1 MLAPCSRHQI
11 DPSCSVNNKKQINNK
26 QNEITSSLFRSG
38 EIALICVS
46 TSLPKKIVQLKPS
59 ASCPSF
65 QVVDLLN
72 DLYTCFDS
80 IIENFDVYKVRHEMF
95 SLYTTQKWNGRR
107 SKALWLSF
115 FSENDFLVLGFPS
128 CVLVQVETIGDAYMV
143 VSGLPVRNGNLHAR
157 EIARMS
163 LRLLQAVGHFRI
175 RHRPNDQLKLRIGLH
190 SGPVVAGVVGLKMPR
205 YCLFGDTVNTASR
218 MESHGLGKYWM
229 AGSLASRPL
238 SETAT
243 AVAVCCELIP
253 LLNLLFTQRWRSTSA
268 QPPKLSWILSALS
281 G

>member
-1 MLAPCSRHQI
+1 M
-11 DPSCSVNNKKQINNK
+11 
-26 QNEITSSLFRSG
+26 
-38 EIALICVS
+38 S
-46 TSLPKKIVQLKPS
+46 TRYAMNSP
-59 ASCPSF
+59 
-65 QVVDLLN
+65 
-72 DLYTCFDS
+72 
-80 IIENFDVYKVRHEMF
+80 F

-128 CVLVQVETIGDAYMV
+128 WVLVQVETIGDAYMV

-163 LRLLQAVGHFRI
+163 LKLLQAVGHFRI

-238 SETAT
+238 SER
-243 AVAVCCELIP
+243 LLP
-253 LLNLLFTQRWRSTSA
+253 LLLYAAIWFRF
-268 QPPKLSWILSALS
+268 
-281 G
+281 